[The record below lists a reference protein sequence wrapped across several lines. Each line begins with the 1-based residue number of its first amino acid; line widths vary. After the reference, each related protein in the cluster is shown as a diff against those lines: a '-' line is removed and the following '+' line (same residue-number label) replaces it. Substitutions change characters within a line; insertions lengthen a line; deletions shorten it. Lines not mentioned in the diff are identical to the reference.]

1 MNDGKADSA
10 ESKYAA
16 DFAVF
21 SNEVASN
28 QSLSGEWNM
37 STVPGLVASD
47 IVEQLSAVLSDQM
60 SVDDFVVSIDNLINE
75 TIADQQ

>member
-1 MNDGKADSA
+1 
-10 ESKYAA
+10 
-16 DFAVF
+16 
-21 SNEVASN
+21 
-28 QSLSGEWNM
+28 M